1 MPCVHTSMHNFVLSE
16 RTAVV
21 MLLDD
26 VIQQHG
32 FFDCK
37 IQHLLR
43 LATTR
48 VSRGSNIDML

>member
-1 MPCVHTSMHNFVLSE
+1 MPCAHTSMHNFALSE

-43 LATTR
+43 LATTQG
-48 VSRGSNIDML
+48 SRGSNIEML